1 MNTETNP
8 ILITFKV
15 LRRAVGWL
23 GITLPI
29 VLSIGLYCIN
39 CCCIQDSISQYYYT
53 RMGCYLTGTLCA
65 VGLFLFA
72 YKGYPGE
79 NDNKWCNFAAVCA
92 FGVAFIPMKLTK
104 DDESCS
110 DCIVFF
116 SQGLDCFRVMHY
128 ISAALFFIT
137 LAYLSYFKFTKSKN
151 EVVRKGEKKYS
162 RNILYR
168 TCGIIIFLCILV
180 LFAYLIMGKVKPC
193 FKINTLT
200 FWMET
205 IMLLAF
211 GTSWLVK
218 GEGIKFLND

>member
-1 MNTETNP
+1 MNKETNP
-8 ILITFKV
+8 ILITFKL

-53 RMGCYLTGTLCA
+53 RMGAYLTGTLCA

-72 YKGYPGE
+72 YKGYPEE
-79 NDNKWCNFAAVCA
+79 NDGKWCNFAAICA
-92 FGVAFIPMKLTK
+92 FGVAFIPMKLLPGDVPDTN
-104 DDESCS
+104 
-110 DCIVFF
+110 CIVFF
-116 SQGLDCFRVMHY
+116 SQGLDCFRIMHF
-128 ISAALFFIT
+128 ISAGLLFFT
-137 LAYLSYFKFTKSKN
+137 LGYLSLFKFTKTNKDKIKK
-151 EVVRKGEKKYS
+151 EDKKYS
-162 RNILYR
+162 RNIVYR
-168 TCGIIIFLCILV
+168 TCGIIIFVCLLILMI
-180 LFAYLIMGKVKPC
+180 YLSICHFKTD

-205 IMLLAF
+205 VMLLAF

-218 GEGIKFLND
+218 GEGIKILND